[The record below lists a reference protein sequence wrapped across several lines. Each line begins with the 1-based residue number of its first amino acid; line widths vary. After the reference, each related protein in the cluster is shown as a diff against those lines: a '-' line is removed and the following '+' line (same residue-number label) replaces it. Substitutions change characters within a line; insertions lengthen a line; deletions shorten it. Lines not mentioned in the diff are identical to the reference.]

1 MKITRRT
8 CQAVQIDTT
17 SKAVDNKAI
26 KKKKVVKKVAIKAI
40 KKVGKKL
47 AKAKLNSK
55 TKAIV
60 KTVRAAKVVDPEKQ
74 KKLEEKL
81 RLKAERDKIKDEKL
95 RVKLEKEQAKLEKL
109 KMWELKPDTT
119 I

>member
-1 MKITRRT
+1 M
-8 CQAVQIDTT
+8 
-17 SKAVDNKAI
+17 
-26 KKKKVVKKVAIKAI
+26 
-40 KKVGKKL
+40 
-47 AKAKLNSK
+47 
-55 TKAIV
+55 
-60 KTVRAAKVVDPEKQ
+60 RAAKVFDPEKQ